1 MYTHKQLKAEEDG
14 LEPSGLSISE
24 CVELILKI
32 TATTSVTLVI
42 DALDEC
48 CSRTRHELF
57 SVLKRIVAES
67 HNVAKILVSSRQDS
81 DIDAHFDCQEQIR
94 VTEDQTHGDLN
105 RFIEAQV
112 TAAVQ
117 GRRILPGQEISPAL
131 HKSIVEGLKS
141 KAHGMFQWISLQI
154 ENLCDSGR
162 LKREEDVHRAIAGL
176 PKSLSKSYDMILRR
190 VREMECTSCKTA
202 LHTFMWLLGAKR
214 LLSTHELLAAVSWS
228 VLQRPDGI
236 SKRDVLRCCL
246 NLVTADLSLDTF
258 RFSHPSVFEYLK
270 AGRESHGL
278 PHEDLLLTTCLR
290 TLFNH
295 KSKALRSY
303 STTYWGSH
311 LDTSSKATCLP
322 VESRGLFETF
332 LVEDEHLEVWLDDLD
347 ALLETESYLHGELV
361 RKLRSVRS
369 TPVSPL
375 FAISCFGID
384 CYWLRCTRIREK
396 VSRWD
401 QLNSRGASALYLAA
415 CWGVCDLVQL
425 LIDQKVDVN
434 IAGGRFGS
442 ALQVAAHNGHREVVR
457 LLLRHGA
464 EPRGSEYFPDPMS
477 AAVAGGHGNIVRFM
491 LGNGLHFTDRQSFAA
506 CRDLALFDGQAELVR
521 FLLDRFPEHFEP
533 EEHEDQLQAALY
545 ARKEKMVRELID
557 GQIDVEKQTGP
568 FGNALQAAIC
578 GGKLDLVELII
589 NSGADL
595 NC

>member
-1 MYTHKQLKAEEDG
+1 
-14 LEPSGLSISE
+14 
-24 CVELILKI
+24 
-32 TATTSVTLVI
+32 
-42 DALDEC
+42 
-48 CSRTRHELF
+48 
-57 SVLKRIVAES
+57 
-67 HNVAKILVSSRQDS
+67 
-81 DIDAHFDCQEQIR
+81 
-94 VTEDQTHGDLN
+94 
-105 RFIEAQV
+105 
-112 TAAVQ
+112 
-117 GRRILPGQEISPAL
+117 
-131 HKSIVEGLKS
+131 
-141 KAHGMFQWISLQI
+141 
-154 ENLCDSGR
+154 
-162 LKREEDVHRAIAGL
+162 
-176 PKSLSKSYDMILRR
+176 
-190 VREMECTSCKTA
+190 ME
-202 LHTFMWLLGAKR
+202 
-214 LLSTHELLAAVSWS
+214 
-228 VLQRPDGI
+228 
-236 SKRDVLRCCL
+236 
-246 NLVTADLSLDTF
+246 LSLRTTVGH
-258 RFSHPSVFEYLK
+258 RRLTPSRYLK

-290 TLFNH
+290 TLVNH

-361 RKLRSVRS
+361 RKLR
-369 TPVSPL
+369 
-375 FAISCFGID
+375 
-384 CYWLRCTRIREK
+384 
-396 VSRWD
+396 
-401 QLNSRGASALYLAA
+401 RGASALYLAA

-477 AAVAGGHGNIVRFM
+477 AAVAGGHGNMVRFM
-491 LGNGLHFTDRQSFAA
+491 LGNGLRFTDRQSFAA

-521 FLLDRFPEHFEP
+521 FLLDRFPEHFKP

-595 NC
+595 NCRGRYGYPLRAAVIFEHEEIVHWLLENKQADANIADNDLGDCLQAAAFKGNTRLMKLLLDHGARVEPCRTELKQSLGGVYGIPLHAAAAAGHHNAVELLMERGADVGLE

>member
-1 MYTHKQLKAEEDG
+1 MGWNTLGVSDTHVFENLVEGLEIVARVVARYSIFEEIYLTAASKAQQHLTEQLVELYAAILRYLCSAKKHYDRNTATRMIVTALRPPELDDAILHITKEEESVRRQADLVDAENTYNTVEASVSGILELKSKLHSLEAPFIRTVAQLSDIQDHMDSSGKWLLEDSKYTNWKSTSNSQILWLHGNAQSLFNSSQRSILKPTLDMYTHKQLKAEEDG

-141 KAHGMFQWISLQI
+141 KAHGI
-154 ENLCDSGR
+154 
-162 LKREEDVHRAIAGL
+162 
-176 PKSLSKSYDMILRR
+176 
-190 VREMECTSCKTA
+190 
-202 LHTFMWLLGAKR
+202 
-214 LLSTHELLAAVSWS
+214 
-228 VLQRPDGI
+228 
-236 SKRDVLRCCL
+236 
-246 NLVTADLSLDTF
+246 
-258 RFSHPSVFEYLK
+258 
-270 AGRESHGL
+270 
-278 PHEDLLLTTCLR
+278 
-290 TLFNH
+290 
-295 KSKALRSY
+295 
-303 STTYWGSH
+303 
-311 LDTSSKATCLP
+311 
-322 VESRGLFETF
+322 
-332 LVEDEHLEVWLDDLD
+332 
-347 ALLETESYLHGELV
+347 
-361 RKLRSVRS
+361 
-369 TPVSPL
+369 
-375 FAISCFGID
+375 
-384 CYWLRCTRIREK
+384 
-396 VSRWD
+396 
-401 QLNSRGASALYLAA
+401 RGASALYLAA

-477 AAVAGGHGNIVRFM
+477 AAVAGGHGNMV
-491 LGNGLHFTDRQSFAA
+491 
-506 CRDLALFDGQAELVR
+506 
-521 FLLDRFPEHFEP
+521 RFPEHFEP

-595 NC
+595 NCRGRYGYPLRAAVIFEHEEIVHWLLENKQADANIADNDLGDCLQAAAFKGNTRLMGLLLDHGARVEPCRTELKQSLGGVYGIPLHAAAAAGSP

>member
-1 MYTHKQLKAEEDG
+1 
-14 LEPSGLSISE
+14 
-24 CVELILKI
+24 
-32 TATTSVTLVI
+32 
-42 DALDEC
+42 
-48 CSRTRHELF
+48 
-57 SVLKRIVAES
+57 
-67 HNVAKILVSSRQDS
+67 
-81 DIDAHFDCQEQIR
+81 
-94 VTEDQTHGDLN
+94 
-105 RFIEAQV
+105 
-112 TAAVQ
+112 
-117 GRRILPGQEISPAL
+117 
-131 HKSIVEGLKS
+131 
-141 KAHGMFQWISLQI
+141 
-154 ENLCDSGR
+154 
-162 LKREEDVHRAIAGL
+162 
-176 PKSLSKSYDMILRR
+176 
-190 VREMECTSCKTA
+190 ME
-202 LHTFMWLLGAKR
+202 
-214 LLSTHELLAAVSWS
+214 
-228 VLQRPDGI
+228 
-236 SKRDVLRCCL
+236 
-246 NLVTADLSLDTF
+246 LSLRTTVGH
-258 RFSHPSVFEYLK
+258 RRLTPSRYLK

-290 TLFNH
+290 TLVNH

-477 AAVAGGHGNIVRFM
+477 AAVAGGHGNMVRFM
-491 LGNGLHFTDRQSFAA
+491 LGNGLRFTDRQSFAA

-521 FLLDRFPEHFEP
+521 FLLDRFPEHFKP

-595 NC
+595 NCRGRYGYPLRAAVIFEHEEIVHWLLENKQADANIADNDLGDCLQAAAFKGNTRLMKLLLDHGARVEPCRTELKQSLGGVYGIPLHAAAAAGHHNAVELLMERGADVYAHWYGHGTRFCDAMDAAAWSGSEGLEEFMARHHKYGSMGGGCGNAGRDPG